1 MVGSGESKRG
11 SSVDT
16 VGEGGSCVV
25 SNSMVSKRGC
35 VVDSMVSH
43 RGGVHERSWECGC
56 QL

>member
-11 SSVDT
+11 SSVDA
-16 VGEGGSCVV
+16 VGEGGS
-25 SNSMVSKRGC
+25 C

-56 QL
+56 HL